1 MKKKL
6 KAKEYLMQVEKID
19 RIIKNKLIE
28 KEQWFD
34 MATSITAASDGERV
48 QSSGSQQKMAD
59 SVVRYVEIESDI
71 DHYIS
76 LQIATKKDVI
86 DVIESLPATEYDVL
100 HKVYIQRKE
109 LYEVANEYG
118 KTYSWATTVHGR
130 ALEHVQKILDERAF
144 ATFEEERKKGAYEKA
159 INRAFDRFEQSI

>member
-86 DVIESLPATEYDVL
+86 GVIESLPATEYDVL
-100 HKVYIQRKE
+100 HKVYIQR
-109 LYEVANEYG
+109 
-118 KTYSWATTVHGR
+118 
-130 ALEHVQKILDERAF
+130 
-144 ATFEEERKKGAYEKA
+144 
-159 INRAFDRFEQSI
+159 